1 MSALLT
7 GVVAAGTQPLAGG
20 TAPAVVT
27 QGGVAA
33 VPGVAPMV
41 DTEGSEVA
49 VPPSQSPVGA
59 VCWVSPPCGE
69 QAWDSGSLMG
79 RSSRMQDPSRLK
91 EGSGSRWGP
100 PFRAPGSALGSLGGA
115 HRHLSFK
122 SGGSMQPVTA
132 WIR

>member
-7 GVVAAGTQPLAGG
+7 GVVAAGPQPLAGG

-49 VPPSQSPVGA
+49 VPLSQSPVGA

-91 EGSGSRWGP
+91 EGSLP
-100 PFRAPGSALGSLGGA
+100 PSLRPMVEPRARHPTEIRKEKMRNPFVRSWW
-115 HRHLSFK
+115 HRQS
-122 SGGSMQPVTA
+122 
-132 WIR
+132 